1 MNFDAF
7 VEKIMSR
14 VRLIVSYCTVIASKN
29 SDDGMT
35 VDAEFVPG
43 EKRTGLE
50 FFQQFGF
57 SSRPKGDVDGVALFI
72 GGSRDNG
79 VVVAT
84 RDASGQQLEEG
95 EVVVYSAFGSSVK
108 LKKDGTIALSP
119 ASGKNVVAESDLLC
133 KGKLLATG
141 DVFAGV
147 TDTGETVVTAG
158 GVSLQMH
165 MHPTAA
171 PGSPSVP
178 TTSA

>member
-1 MNFDAF
+1 MNFEALI
-7 VEKIMSR
+7 EKIMSR
-14 VRLIVSYCTVIASKN
+14 VRLIVSYCTVNASKN
-29 SDDGMT
+29 SDDGMI

-79 VVVAT
+79 VVIAT
-84 RDASGQQLEEG
+84 RGEKQELEDG

-108 LKKDGTIALSP
+108 LKKDGSIALSP
-119 ASGKNVVAESDLLC
+119 ASGKNVVTESDLLC
-133 KGKLLATG
+133 KGQLLATG

-147 TDTGETVVTAG
+147 TDTGESVVTAG

-178 TTSA
+178 TPSA

>member
-1 MNFDAF
+1 MNFETLI
-7 VEKIMSR
+7 EKIMSR
-14 VRLIVSYCTVIASKN
+14 VRLIVSYCTVTASKN

-79 VVVAT
+79 VVIAT

-119 ASGKNVVAESDLLC
+119 A
-133 KGKLLATG
+133 LLAFGAFLVIEKMSWLNRTCCAKENCWLR
-141 DVFAGV
+141 VM
-147 TDTGETVVTAG
+147 
-158 GVSLQMH
+158 SS
-165 MHPTAA
+165 
-171 PGSPSVP
+171 PG
-178 TTSA
+178 